1 MGFLIMTF
9 LMLKRF
15 GLFVFSLIALFNVDQ
30 IWAQARVKLI
40 IESWRNDDLKIWR
53 DTILPAFAKKHPE
66 IEIVFSP
73 TAPTEYNAVLDAK
86 LKAGTAGDLLTCRPF
101 DKSLDIY
108 KAGQLVALN
117 DLPGM
122 EHFSELAKA
131 AWSTDDGKTTF
142 AVPMASVIHGFLY
155 NKAIF
160 KELGLSVP
168 TTEQEFLA
176 VLEKVKKDGKY
187 IPLVMGTKDQWES
200 ATMGYQNIGP
210 TLWDGET
217 GRKALIRGAA
227 QYNQGGFLAAFEA
240 LAKWKPYLPPGY
252 EALAYPDSQN
262 LFVQERG
269 AIYPAG
275 SWDIG
280 VLRQMNPKLDLGAFA
295 PYTFEGK
302 NAPVIDD
309 HPDIAM
315 GINAASKNKEAAR
328 TFLAWVASEEFA
340 QVYANALPG
349 FFPLADVKYSLSD
362 PVAQE
367 FASWRTKWPTSFRCS
382 YQILSRNAN
391 PNNENDLWNV
401 CAQILN
407 GSMTPQQAADFVQKD
422 LTSWYKPPE
431 KF

>member
-1 MGFLIMTF
+1 MLRRLSPLLLGLLI
-9 LMLKRF
+9 
-15 GLFVFSLIALFNVDQ
+15 LFNANQV
-30 IWAQARVKLI
+30 WAQNKVRLT

-73 TAPTEYNAVLDAK
+73 IVPTEYNAVLDAK
-86 LKAGTAGDLLTCRPF
+86 LKAGTAGDLITCRPF
-101 DKSLDIY
+101 DKSLDIF
-108 KAGQLVALN
+108 KAGKLEALN

-122 EHFSELAKA
+122 ENFSELAKA

-155 NKAIF
+155 NKTIF

-176 VLEKVKKDGKY
+176 VLEKIKQNGKY
-187 IPLVMGTKDQWES
+187 APLVMGTKDQWES

-210 TLWDGET
+210 TLWNGET
-217 GRKALIRGAA
+217 GRKGLIHGTA

-240 LAKWKPYLPPGY
+240 LAKWKPYLPEGY

-262 LFVQERG
+262 LFAQGRG

-275 SWDIG
+275 SWDIS
-280 VLRQMNPKLDLGAFA
+280 VFRQMNPKLDFGAFA
-295 PYTFEGK
+295 PYTFAGK
-302 NAPVIDD
+302 DKPVIDD

-315 GINAASKNKEAAR
+315 GINAASKNKDAAR
-328 TFLAWVASEEFA
+328 TFLQWVATEEFA
-340 QVYANALPG
+340 QLYANALPG
-349 FFPLADVKYSLSD
+349 FFPLANVKYTLSD
-362 PVAQE
+362 PVAEE
-367 FASWRTKWPTSFRCS
+367 FASWVTKDPTSFRCS

-391 PNNENDLWNV
+391 PNNENDLWNA
-401 CAQILN
+401 CAQVLN
-407 GSMTPQQAADFVQKD
+407 GSMTPQQAADFVQKN
-422 LTSWYKPPE
+422 LASWYKPE
-431 KF
+431 KL

>member
-1 MGFLIMTF
+1 MSKRFVTF
-9 LMLKRF
+9 LL
-15 GLFVFSLIALFNVDQ
+15 GFVSLTCIGSV
-30 IWAQARVKLI
+30 WAEGKVQLT

-53 DTILPAFAKKHPE
+53 DTILPAFMKEHPD
-66 IEIVFSP
+66 IALVFSP

-86 LKAGTAGDLLTCRPF
+86 LKAGTAGDLIACRPF
-101 DKSLDIY
+101 DKSLEIY
-108 KAGQLVALN
+108 NAAQLVAVN

-122 EHFSELAKA
+122 ENYSEVAKA

-168 TTEQEFLA
+168 TTEKEFLE
-176 VLEKVKKDGKY
+176 VLEKIKTNGKY

-217 GRKALIRGAA
+217 GRKALVGGTAK
-227 QYNQGGFLAAFEA
+227 YNQGGFLAAFEA
-240 LAKWKPYLPPGY
+240 LAKWKPYLAPGY
-252 EALAYPDSQN
+252 QALAYPDAQN
-262 LFVQERG
+262 LFAQGRG

-280 VLRQMNPKLDLGAFA
+280 VFRQMNPKLDLGAFK
-295 PYTFEGK
+295 PYSFEGK
-302 NAPVIDD
+302 TEVVIDD
-309 HPDIAM
+309 HPDIAL

-328 TFLAWVASEEFA
+328 TFLAWVASPEFA
-340 QVYANALPG
+340 QLYANALPG
-349 FFPLADVKYSLSD
+349 FFPLANVKYTLDD

-367 FASWRTKWPTSFRCS
+367 FVNWCKDDKTSFRCS

-391 PNNENDLWNV
+391 PNNENDLWNA

-407 GSMTPQQAADFVQKD
+407 GTKTPQQAADIVQKN
-422 LTSWYKPPE
+422 LASWYKPQQGT
-431 KF
+431 

>member
-1 MGFLIMTF
+1 MLRRFTPLFL
-9 LMLKRF
+9 
-15 GLFVFSLIALFNVDQ
+15 GLLVLINTDQ
-30 IWAQARVKLI
+30 VWAQNKVKLT

-73 TAPTEYNAVLDAK
+73 TVPTEYNAVLGAK
-86 LKAGTAGDLLTCRPF
+86 LKAGTAGDLITCRPF
-101 DKSLDIY
+101 DQSLNIF
-108 KAGQLVALN
+108 KAGQLESLN

-122 EHFSELAKA
+122 ENFSELAKA

-155 NKAIF
+155 NKTIF

-176 VLEKVKKDGKY
+176 VLEKIKQSGKY
-187 IPLVMGTKDQWES
+187 APLVMGTKDQWES

-217 GRKALIRGAA
+217 GRKGLIHGTA

-240 LAKWKPYLPPGY
+240 LAKWKPYLPDGY

-262 LFVQERG
+262 LFAQGRG

-275 SWDIG
+275 SWDIS
-280 VLRQMNPKLDLGAFA
+280 VFRQMNPKLDFGAFP
-295 PYTFEGK
+295 PYAFAGK
-302 NAPVIDD
+302 DKPVIND
-309 HPDIAM
+309 HPDIAL
-315 GINAASKNKEAAR
+315 GINSASKNKDAAR
-328 TFLAWVASEEFA
+328 TFLQWVASDEFA
-340 QVYANALPG
+340 QLYANALPG
-349 FFPLADVKYSLSD
+349 FFPLANVKYTLSD

-367 FASWRTKWPTSFRCS
+367 FANWVTKYPTSFRSS

-391 PNNENDLWNV
+391 PNNENDLWNA
-401 CAQILN
+401 CAQVLN
-407 GSMTPQQAADFVQKD
+407 GSMSPQQAADSVQKN
-422 LTSWYKPPE
+422 LASWYKPSSL
-431 KF
+431 